1 MKVKK
6 IDIVKYFL
14 FIIVLFPFIQQRTLE
29 ELPNFIQLGYKVM
42 CLGCSTII
50 YLFILFSKKIN
61 YNKYTILFIIYWIFS
76 IFNTVFFH
84 NYHDSLFLLQNAY
97 NFIALTLFL
106 HKESKDNPKILI
118 KSLSTIYHCFI
129 LINFVLFLLFPNGFY
144 KPTLVPYHTGHL
156 LGDDNALI
164 YVILPGII
172 ITCFSSLYS
181 KKKLSVLNIFEI
193 IACMVMFLK
202 LWTVTSI
209 VCFLIFII
217 LILLYRFTNLIN
229 IKTLSVVL
237 ISFVLL
243 LFLGLNI
250 EFIQKIIVN
259 VLHKSITLSGRTIIW
274 KQAFDFIRN
283 SLFLGYG
290 GYFKYGTFVLNGKL
304 YPCHTTYL
312 QILIDCGLIGFT
324 IFCWII
330 VYLFKEL
337 KKYEKEKHAMFI
349 GIGFTC
355 ILINYLFEYSQIHH
369 LIIIMAII
377 SNLKYYSLLD
387 KEEKNENRG

>member
-1 MKVKK
+1 
-6 IDIVKYFL
+6 
-14 FIIVLFPFIQQRTLE
+14 
-29 ELPNFIQLGYKVM
+29 
-42 CLGCSTII
+42 
-50 YLFILFSKKIN
+50 
-61 YNKYTILFIIYWIFS
+61 
-76 IFNTVFFH
+76 
-84 NYHDSLFLLQNAY
+84 
-97 NFIALTLFL
+97 
-106 HKESKDNPKILI
+106 
-118 KSLSTIYHCFI
+118 
-129 LINFVLFLLFPNGFY
+129 
-144 KPTLVPYHTGHL
+144 
-156 LGDDNALI
+156 
-164 YVILPGII
+164 
-172 ITCFSSLYS
+172 
-181 KKKLSVLNIFEI
+181 
-193 IACMVMFLK
+193 MFLK